1 MASSDTK
8 SGFRLPWSS
17 DRAHDEAAPEGV
29 DAAADAQAEPT
40 VRRPRVAG
48 HRHPRP
54 PGHLHQRAAPARR
67 SRTRCRCDRCRCDR
81 DPGSRGVPAHGRDR
95 SPRRPRRGAQEA
107 VEADGGPVGCDPCD
121 RVVGP
126 RPGAPA
132 DRGRRQGG
140 HRVDPRGR
148 DRRRRDPAQAVGRRH
163 RRDPRLVQ
171 GRDRAHP
178 RGDRQPHR
186 DPQGPARG
194 RAVLARGLGEQ
205 PGRRGA
211 VRGRPLQ
218 GRHGRVLR
226 PPEQRE
232 RPVAARDDGRGDAR
246 PAVVRGLGRRRHA
259 GRHRAHGRRGDGRG
273 RRGRG
278 PSRRPSRSRTPPRR

>member
-17 DRAHDEAAPEGV
+17 DRAHDEAAPEGAE
-29 DAAADAQAEPT
+29 AAADAQAESTSGDLEWPADT
-40 VRRPRVAG
+40 DIHARLG
-48 HRHPRP
+48 ISTNGQRP
-54 PGHLHQRAAPARR
+54 PEEAA
-67 SRTRCRCDRCRCDR
+67 TRCRCDRCRCDR

-107 VEADGGPVGCDPCD
+107 VEADGGPVGGDPCD

-140 HRVDPRGR
+140 HGVDPRGR
-148 DRRRRDPAQAVGRRH
+148 DRRRRDPAQAVRRRH

-194 RAVLARGLGEQ
+194 
-205 PGRRGA
+205 
-211 VRGRPLQ
+211 
-218 GRHGRVLR
+218 
-226 PPEQRE
+226 
-232 RPVAARDDGRGDAR
+232 
-246 PAVVRGLGRRRHA
+246 
-259 GRHRAHGRRGDGRG
+259 
-273 RRGRG
+273 
-278 PSRRPSRSRTPPRR
+278 